1 MVRSTNVISVLEQM
15 PMIIAALP
23 AYNEEKH
30 IAEVILGAAKHVD
43 RVVVMDD
50 GSTDRTSTIAQACG
64 AVVVRHAR
72 NQGYGAAIRA
82 CFETAK
88 KMHADVLVTLD
99 SDEQHDPEDIRQLI
113 HALDEGS
120 DIVIGSR
127 FLKDNGRC
135 IPLYR
140 RFGIRLLTVATNA
153 AGGTTVS
160 DSQSGFRAYSK
171 KAMGTIEITASD
183 MSAGSGIL
191 FQAKKHKLKISE
203 VPITCRYDVGST
215 SSQNPIHHGTI
226 VLASILRKAAQD
238 HATCAGIAGIAG
250 LLLVAGMLA
259 GNGIVGLSGLPF
271 TLLMLSAVGVCTGVV
286 LQPIVDAHHESEKDD
301 L

>member
-1 MVRSTNVISVLEQM
+1 
-15 PMIIAALP
+15 MIIAALP

-43 RVVVMDD
+43 RVVVVDD
-50 GSTDRTSTIAQACG
+50 GSTDRTSAVAHACG

-72 NQGYGAAIRA
+72 NRGYGAAIRA
-82 CFETAK
+82 CFETAR
-88 KMHADVLVTLD
+88 KMHADTLVTLD
-99 SDEQHDPEDIRQLI
+99 SDEQHDPADIQRLI

-127 FLKDNGRC
+127 FMGANGRC

-140 RFGIRLLTVATNA
+140 RFGIRVLTFATNA
-153 AGGTTVS
+153 VGSMAVS
-160 DSQSGFRAYSK
+160 DSQSGFRAYSR
-171 KAMGTIEITASD
+171 KAMSTIEITASD

-191 FQAKKHKLKISE
+191 FQAKKHKLEISE

-215 SSQNPIHHGTI
+215 SSQNPVHHGTI
-226 VLASILRKAAQD
+226 VLASILQKAVHD
-238 HATCAGIAGIAG
+238 HSTCIGIVGIAG
-250 LLLVAGMLA
+250 LLIGVSTLA
-259 GNGIVGLSGLPF
+259 ENGTLGITGIPF
-271 TLLMLSAVGVCTGVV
+271 ALLMLSVVGVCTGVV
-286 LQPIVDAHHESEKDD
+286 LQPIVDAYHESEKDD